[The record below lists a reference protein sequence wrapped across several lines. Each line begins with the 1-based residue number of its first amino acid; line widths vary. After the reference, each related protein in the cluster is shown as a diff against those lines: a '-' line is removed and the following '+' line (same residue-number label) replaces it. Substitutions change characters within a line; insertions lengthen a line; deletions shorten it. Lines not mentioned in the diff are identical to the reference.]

1 MLTSE
6 IWCVQWGCYRRV
18 APYEGNPYAQGG
30 TTPLMIAAGNGYE
43 SVVDL
48 LLAANADTNIVDNDV
63 SQYAS
68 FI

>member
-1 MLTSE
+1 
-6 IWCVQWGCYRRV
+6 
-18 APYEGNPYAQGG
+18 
-30 TTPLMIAAGNGYE
+30 MIAAGNGYE